1 GTLIFAWRFGGPKPD
16 LDREI
21 DSTSSPTGT
30 TFVLVNHETTPN
42 YPKGQMQCGSL
53 YCWMDAN
60 AGQWIDYVMI
70 YNGMVEILSPPYYLE
85 CDKTK
90 TVCTKSKGNTVYM
103 NGTLPA
109 TPFTVAVFGRNGT
122 LIFAW
127 RFGGPKPDLD
137 KEIDST
143 PSPTGTTYDYGNQE
157 TTLDNQKGQ
166 MQCGSLYCWMDANAG
181 QWINY
186 VTTFNGMIEVL
197 SPPSYRECDPSKTL
211 CAKGSG
217 NTVFMK
223 GTLPA
228 TPFTVAVFGRNG
240 TLIF

>member
-1 GTLIFAWRFGGPKPD
+1 MQCGSLYCWMDANAGQWINYVTTFNGMIEVLSPPSYRECDPSKTLCAKGSGNTVFMKGTLPATPFTVAVFGRNGTLIFAWRFGGPKPD

-137 KEIDST
+137 REIDST
-143 PSPTGTTYDYGNQE
+143 PSPTGTTHDYGNQE
-157 TTLDNQKGQ
+157 TTLDNQK
-166 MQCGSLYCWMDANAG
+166 
-181 QWINY
+181 
-186 VTTFNGMIEVL
+186 
-197 SPPSYRECDPSKTL
+197 
-211 CAKGSG
+211 
-217 NTVFMK
+217 
-223 GTLPA
+223 
-228 TPFTVAVFGRNG
+228 
-240 TLIF
+240 